1 MAQQASNRIFEV
13 FIVQA
18 KWLSTVRRKE
28 SNILACFLAREDWLP
43 CAWLQ
48 LNPLRPAPAI
58 YDFFRRAKGRGQ
70 HVSYTTYSYD
80 DGLAK
85 KMQHV
90 GIEKEN
96 PATCG
101 NDLGFTTATRPPSCL
116 EHKGSAVNWM
126 SWQPRQQSRS
136 RAELKKPNKTTG
148 ATKFNTCNMIVTYI
162 IYIAHGNSWKCRSQ
176 KDHRKS
182 LTRTDAS
189 QRVWQHKMQVFASAS
204 CKFIP
209 PEEKT
214 RQISSAKLSLHP
226 HLPKLCSQGSIVFL
240 SWKPGSAGEDGCHH
254 SISKKQKISK
264 HVWAGDGITL
274 LMWSAPASVQL
285 FHVFV
290 SFLPK
295 GCETPPS
302 PNTSSV
308 IDLSCS
314 PWYWW
319 YDGFSASRW
328 SNVWQVHFFKL
339 GWVKQETP
347 MLAFLFTCFPFVWGV
362 IIA

>member
-209 PEEKT
+209 PEQKT
-214 RQISSAKLSLHP
+214 RQISSPKLSLHP

-240 SWKPGSAGEDGCHH
+240 SWKPGSAGKDGCHH
-254 SISKKQKISK
+254 SKSKKQKYIKTRLSRWWD
-264 HVWAGDGITL
+264 HFAYV
-274 LMWSAPASVQL
+274 
-285 FHVFV
+285 V
-290 SFLPK
+290 S
-295 GCETPPS
+295 PS
-302 PNTSSV
+302 FCATFSCICFFSTKRLRNTSFPRHIFRHWSQR
-308 IDLSCS
+308 

-319 YDGFSASRW
+319 YDGFSASRFKM
-328 SNVWQVHFFKL
+328 VQCLAGPFFQAWL
-339 GWVKQETP
+339 GQETP